1 MFWHVSC
8 ARTTCAPE
16 QGSPMADIIS
26 SFSRSWRLIKASIAI
41 LNSDGELLA
50 LPLVSG
56 LATLIVGGALIWQAT
71 RDGTLAAM
79 QGGAGFAG
87 LQNYYLWLFV
97 FYLVEYFIIIFF
109 NTALVGAA
117 IDRLEGRDPTL
128 RSALGLALRR
138 IGPIFGYA
146 VISATVGIISRLL
159 SERLGIIGKIFGA
172 GIGLAWTI
180 ATFLVIPVLAAE
192 GIGPIE
198 AIEKSAG
205 LLRKSWGENLIGNG
219 GISLIMGLLTI
230 PAVIVIA
237 GAGYLFKQN
246 PTLAIPVLVIGSAA
260 LLAVLLVGAALSAIY
275 SASVY
280 YYAVNGEP
288 PAGFDNDLINGAFT
302 PKGA

>member
-1 MFWHVSC
+1 
-8 ARTTCAPE
+8 
-16 QGSPMADIIS
+16 MADMIS
-26 SFSRSWRLIKASIAI
+26 TFSHSWRLIKASIAV

-50 LPLVSG
+50 LPLLSG
-56 LATLIVGGALIWQAT
+56 LATLIVGGALVLQAT
-71 RDGTLAAM
+71 HDGTLNAV
-79 QGGAGFAG
+79 QDGAGFG
-87 LQNYYLWLFV
+87 GWQNYYLWLFV

-138 IGPIFGYA
+138 LGPIFGYA
-146 VISATVGIISRLL
+146 VVSAAVSIISRLL

-192 GIGPIE
+192 GVGPIE

-219 GISLIMGLLTI
+219 GISVVMGLLAI
-230 PAVIVIA
+230 PGIGVIA
-237 GAGYLFKQN
+237 GGGYVFNLY
-246 PTLAIPVLVIGSAA
+246 PTLAIPLLVIGGVAV
-260 LLAVLLVGAALSAIY
+260 LAVVLVGAALSAIY

-288 PAGFDNDLINGAFT
+288 PVGFDQDLISGAFP

>member
-1 MFWHVSC
+1 
-8 ARTTCAPE
+8 
-16 QGSPMADIIS
+16 MADMIS
-26 SFSRSWRLIKASIAI
+26 SFSRSWRLIKASIAV

-50 LPLVSG
+50 LPLLSG
-56 LATLIVGGALIWQAT
+56 LATFIVGGALIWQAT
-71 RDGTLAAM
+71 HDGTLDTM
-79 QGGAGFAG
+79 RDGAGIG
-87 LQNYYLWLFV
+87 GWQNYYLWLFV

-128 RSALGLALRR
+128 RSALALALRR

-146 VISATVGIISRLL
+146 VISATVGIISRVL
-159 SERLGIIGKIFGA
+159 SERLGILGRIFGA

-237 GAGYLFKQN
+237 GGGYLFKQN
-246 PTLAIPVLVIGSAA
+246 PTLAIPVLVIGGAA
-260 LLAVLLVGAALSAIY
+260 LLAVVLVGAALSAIY

-280 YYAVNGEP
+280 YYAINGEP
-288 PAGFDNDLINGAFT
+288 PAGFDNDLIHGAFT